1 VRRSK
6 SNPWAA
12 VHAEIESRTGKSVR
26 QLLSEQQA
34 ARAPRGAAPLPP
46 PAPARPK
53 QQPRKPRVRIDLGPP
68 NLPWSFTILGDP
80 ATKNTGKVTREGRV
94 VPPKKWS
101 RWFKSALKQVIAI
114 RALGARGTC
123 KEPVDV
129 TAVFYRARNV
139 GDEDRY
145 KVALG
150 DFLERA
156 GFVWNDSL
164 VHWTGETRRAL
175 DPARPRIE
183 VMITSAGAPRTTP

>member
-1 VRRSK
+1 MKR

-12 VHAEIESRTGKSVR
+12 VHAKIEARTGKTVR
-26 QLLSEQQA
+26 QLLAEQQA
-34 ARAPRGAAPLPP
+34 ARAPQGAAPLPP
-46 PAPARPK
+46 AAPAPARPT
-53 QQPRKPRVRIDLGPP
+53 QRPRKPRVRIDLGPP

-80 ATKNTGKVTREGRV
+80 ATKNTGKVTRDGRV
-94 VPPKKWS
+94 VPPKKWR
-101 RWFKSALKQVIAI
+101 RWFKNSNDQVLAI
-114 RALGARGTC
+114 RARGVRGTC
-123 KEPVDV
+123 KESVDV
-129 TAVFYRARNV
+129 TAVFYREKNI

-164 VHWTGETRRAL
+164 IHWTGDTRRAL

-183 VMITSAGAPRTTP
+183 VTITSAGAPRTTP